1 MPMCHLPPLLIS
13 RYAHYGWYR
22 ECTFVVI
29 NKQLITLEN
38 ANASQNKQTNKQ
50 NWNETKTSTHTIYR
64 CATSTAM
71 AASGAIEAE
80 VVASEHIIKLVMLQF
95 MDCVDY
101 VHFPIFLSGW
111 ITF

>member
-1 MPMCHLPPLLIS
+1 MHV
-13 RYAHYGWYR
+13 A
-22 ECTFVVI
+22 VI

-38 ANASQNKQTNKQ
+38 ANASQNKQTKLKRNK
-50 NWNETKTSTHTIYR
+50 NKHTIYIDMI
-64 CATSTAM
+64 STAAM
-71 AASGAIEAE
+71 AE
-80 VVASEHIIKLVMLQF
+80 VVASEHIIKMVMQQF